1 MEMLRCHMVLSSN
14 GACEVPPVFFFVCFL
29 NQLALPNTSYCSTS
43 IKGTWNN
50 NLLTL
55 YELRVVHI
63 VFKC

>member
-1 MEMLRCHMVLSSN
+1 MLRRCYVVLSSN
-14 GACEVPPVFFFVCFL
+14 GACEVLPVFFVLFCFINL
-29 NQLALPNTSYCSTS
+29 LALPNTSYCSTS

-50 NLLTL
+50 NSLTL

>member
-1 MEMLRCHMVLSSN
+1 MWSSRVMEPVKCRQ
-14 GACEVPPVFFFVCFL
+14 VFFGVFFLVFL
-29 NQLALPNTSYCSTS
+29 NQLALPNTSHCSTS

>member
-1 MEMLRCHMVLSSN
+1 MLRCHMVLSSN
-14 GACEVPPVFFFVCFL
+14 GACEVPPVCFL

>member
-1 MEMLRCHMVLSSN
+1 MVLSSN
-14 GACEVPPVFFFVCFL
+14 GACEVPPVCFL